1 MELFIPSLIVL
12 VLVGFFAFLI
22 VPRTGPMILA
32 IVSLIALIAAGV
44 HHYNLFAFE
53 YQLSTW
59 QYGLANYAAYIVMGL
74 ALLVIIA
81 GISYVFVGSETK
93 AKITNAVSTPM
104 EQIQN
109 AVQNSIKNM
118 PSAASATNP
127 LTAALN
133 RGINA
138 VTGPS
143 GPVAVGSELGAPPAA
158 PPRTNQ
164 YQNQRSPMIPG
175 LGFRPSEV

>member
-12 VLVGFFAFLI
+12 VLVAFFAFLI
-22 VPRTGPMILA
+22 IPRTGPMILA
-32 IVSLIALIAAGV
+32 IVSLLALIAAGV

-74 ALLVIIA
+74 ALLTIIG
-81 GISYVFVGSETK
+81 GISYVFTGSETK
-93 AKITNAVSTPM
+93 AKIANAVSTPM
-104 EQIQN
+104 EQIQV

-118 PSAASATNP
+118 PSAGSATNP
-127 LTAALN
+127 LTAAMN

-138 VTGPS
+138 FTGPS
-143 GPVAVGSELGAPPAA
+143 GPVAIGPEGPPPAA
-158 PPRTNQ
+158 PRMNQ